1 MMDGLGAEAWV
12 ICHSQSNPPPHLI
25 LLIAVWPLR
34 HETPG
39 LQQLQPLTPRWFQ
52 CDDFDVL

>member
-1 MMDGLGAEAWV
+1 
-12 ICHSQSNPPPHLI
+12 
-25 LLIAVWPLR
+25 VWPLK